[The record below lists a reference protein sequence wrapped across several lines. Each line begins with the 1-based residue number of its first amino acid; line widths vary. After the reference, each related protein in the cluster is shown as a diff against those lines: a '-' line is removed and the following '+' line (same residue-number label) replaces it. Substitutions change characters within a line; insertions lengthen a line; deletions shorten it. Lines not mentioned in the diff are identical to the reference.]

1 MRGAAHAEPSGSCWA
16 GRSRASSAP
25 TPQVSV
31 LISIYEAVLPV
42 TVFNKTWSKT
52 LGSNQRLWKQTAYEK
67 KHRLLCRKSVFLTFA
82 LHPSLSPCESGF
94 SSTPRLNFL
103 SALGECQSKSGSPA
117 RKPPQQLGRWLPPSA
132 PLLPFCQAGD
142 FCRIDWLSALCTSG
156 SAHRKWNLPG
166 YVRQAGCHM
175 SSPVIFVPNEQG
187 CRLKPPFYC
196 YLLNTSVTVV
206 SSVSSSAFNC
216 AGDVF

>member
-1 MRGAAHAEPSGSCWA
+1 MRGAAYAEPSGSCWA

-52 LGSNQRLWKQTAYEK
+52 LGSNQRLWKQAAYEEK
-67 KHRLLCRKSVFLTFA
+67 KSVVMQEISFSHIRSSSLT
-82 LHPSLSPCESGF
+82 LSPCESGF

-117 RKPPQQLGRWLPPSA
+117 RKPPPLPRYC
-132 PLLPFCQAGD
+132 PFV
-142 FCRIDWLSALCTSG
+142 
-156 SAHRKWNLPG
+156 K
-166 YVRQAGCHM
+166 
-175 SSPVIFVPNEQG
+175 PVISAELTG
-187 CRLKPPFYC
+187 
-196 YLLNTSVTVV
+196 SVR
-206 SSVSSSAFNC
+206 C
-216 AGDVF
+216 AHQDQLTGSGIFPAM

>member
-52 LGSNQRLWKQTAYEK
+52 LGSNQRLWKQAAYEK

-117 RKPPQQLGRWLPPSA
+117 RKPPPNNWASDSPPLPRYC
-132 PLLPFCQAGD
+132 PFV
-142 FCRIDWLSALCTSG
+142 
-156 SAHRKWNLPG
+156 K
-166 YVRQAGCHM
+166 
-175 SSPVIFVPNEQG
+175 PVISAELTG
-187 CRLKPPFYC
+187 
-196 YLLNTSVTVV
+196 SVR
-206 SSVSSSAFNC
+206 C
-216 AGDVF
+216 AHQDQLTGSGIFPAM

>member
-31 LISIYEAVLPV
+31 LISIYEAV
-42 TVFNKTWSKT
+42 FNKTWSKT
-52 LGSNQRLWKQTAYEK
+52 LGSNQRLWKQAAYEK

-117 RKPPQQLGRWLPPSA
+117 RKPPPTTGPVTPP
-132 PLLPFCQAGD
+132 
-142 FCRIDWLSALCTSG
+142 LC
-156 SAHRKWNLPG
+156 
-166 YVRQAGCHM
+166 
-175 SSPVIFVPNEQG
+175 PVIA
-187 CRLKPPFYC
+187 
-196 YLLNTSVTVV
+196 LL
-206 SSVSSSAFNC
+206 SSR
-216 AGDVF
+216 

>member
-1 MRGAAHAEPSGSCWA
+1 MQNLLGRVGLDDQEQAVPRLLRCLCSSLFMRQCCQLPCLIKHGARPWVQTSVSG
-16 GRSRASSAP
+16 
-25 TPQVSV
+25 
-31 LISIYEAVLPV
+31 
-42 TVFNKTWSKT
+42 N
-52 LGSNQRLWKQTAYEK
+52 RLLMKK

-156 SAHRKWNLPG
+156 SAHRKWNRPG